1 MNIIFRC
8 IPLVVG
14 DVSVVGDVASD
25 DVVVVAVVDVFVVVL
40 EVLVASHRKL
50 IFSSCF
56 ISFEL

>member
-1 MNIIFRC
+1 
-8 IPLVVG
+8 LVVG

>member
-14 DVSVVGDVASD
+14 DVSVVGDVAS